1 MRGRVTKGLLTAAAV
16 AAVMLAAM
24 AVSCGGS
31 DGVSR
36 HVRDRKAYA
45 LGQEHG
51 ERAAGLRDN
60 EAALQDAL
68 QDVRARITNIHD
80 RLGAQASADYERGFT
95 DYIKAN
101 DDSLA
106 RVLF

>member
-1 MRGRVTKGLLTAAAV
+1 LIV
-16 AAVMLAAM
+16 LAAG
-24 AVSCGGS
+24 AVLPSCGGDS
-31 DGVSR
+31 EGVSR

-51 ERAAGLRDN
+51 QKVVAMRDD
-60 EAALQDAL
+60 EPAVQDAL
-68 QDVRARITNIHD
+68 LDVRARMTNIHD
-80 RLGAQASADYERGFT
+80 RLGAQASADYERGFV

>member
-1 MRGRVTKGLLTAAAV
+1 M
-16 AAVMLAAM
+16 AVMSS
-24 AVSCGGS
+24 SCGCDSGS
-31 DGVSR
+31 VSR
-36 HVRDRKAYA
+36 HVRDRKAYT

-51 ERAAGLRDN
+51 QRVAGLRGD
-60 EAALQDAL
+60 ESALQDAL
-68 QDVRARITNIHD
+68 LDVRARMTNIHD
-80 RLGAQASADYERGFT
+80 RLGAQSAADYERGFV

>member
-1 MRGRVTKGLLTAAAV
+1 MTPKVIFKNLVFIGVIS
-16 AAVMLAAM
+16 AM
-24 AVSCGGS
+24 SSCSGDFS
-31 DGVSR
+31 GVSR
-36 HVRDRKAYA
+36 HVRDHKAYA

-51 ERAAGLRDN
+51 RKAIDLRSD
-60 EAALQDAL
+60 EPAL
-68 QDVRARITNIHD
+68 QDVLLDVRARMTNIND
-80 RLGAQASADYERGFT
+80 RLGAQASADYERGFV

>member
-1 MRGRVTKGLLTAAAV
+1 MCVTARLMLWGRNMASGRWVCVTMR
-16 AAVMLAAM
+16 
-24 AVSCGGS
+24 
-31 DGVSR
+31 
-36 HVRDRKAYA
+36 
-45 LGQEHG
+45 
-51 ERAAGLRDN
+51 
-60 EAALQDAL
+60 AALQDAL
-68 QDVRARITNIHD
+68 LDVRARITNIHD

>member
-1 MRGRVTKGLLTAAAV
+1 MPRALLAVCAAGL
-16 AAVMLAAM
+16 MLA
-24 AVSCGGS
+24 SCGG
-31 DGVSR
+31 DPNTVSR
-36 HVRDRKAYA
+36 HVRDRKAYS

-51 ERAAGLRDN
+51 EAVVKLRDD
-60 EAALQDAL
+60 EAAMQDAL
-68 QDVRARITNIHD
+68 LDVRARMTNIRS
-80 RLGAQASADYERGFT
+80 RLGAQAEADYERGFV

>member
-1 MRGRVTKGLLTAAAV
+1 MRLCNIFRTMIFLAAV
-16 AAVMLAAM
+16 GVMS
-24 AVSCGGS
+24 SCGGDA

-51 ERAAGLRDN
+51 QEVVGMRAD
-60 EAALQDAL
+60 ESALQDAL
-68 QDVRARITNIHD
+68 LDVRARMTNIHD
-80 RLGAQASADYERGFT
+80 RLGAQASADYERGFV

-106 RVLF
+106 RILF